1 VIDSADRRRMEE
13 TGVELQQLLDEEKLA
28 NVPLLVMANKQDLLN
43 ALSPDEVRF
52 TSTSLSKLVVP
63 LVILFFSLHNLV

>member
-1 VIDSADRRRMEE
+1 MEE